1 MMNILK
7 RWPILQMA
15 DQQGDIKRSK
25 IQIDRRGF
33 VRWSALA
40 GGSFLAADALG
51 SFLKKKEKVSRS
63 ANTLTRIIRTGCPG
77 HNCGGKCLLKVHV
90 KDGIITRIETDDRP
104 GDDISDPQLRACFR
118 GRSYR
123 KRQYNPDRL
132 KYPLRRTGKRG
143 EGKFEKI
150 SWDEAYDLMFRQI
163 SRVKEQYGNSAIY
176 VPYGTG
182 SYSNT
187 NGRWTAAR
195 LMNLIG
201 GCLGFYNSYS
211 WACTNIATPYI
222 YGTLTTGNQRQDWMN
237 SKYIILWGWN
247 PAEMKDGT
255 NSDYLIRKAREN
267 GAHTVCIDPRMSMSA
282 VALADEWIP
291 IRPGTDTAMMSA
303 MAWTIITENLTD
315 NDFIERCCSGFE
327 KNQMPKGSDNEESYK
342 DYILGVRDGIAK
354 TPQWAEKITSVPGN
368 TISRIARE
376 YATRKP
382 AVLYQGY
389 GMQRRAYGE
398 QVVRAGATLAAITG
412 NVGIPGGWASG
423 LGNQAGSEPFWTVFP
438 TGNNPVK
445 TRIPVY
451 LWTEAIIRGKEMGL
465 PEGVKGADKLDNNIK
480 LIWAVASNILINQ
493 HGNINRTA
501 EILKDE
507 NLVEFIA
514 VQDNF
519 LTSSAKYADLVLPAC
534 TQFETWG
541 VEDGWKYGEEVIL
554 TPQIVEPPFET
565 KSDYRIAADLSKRFG
580 VWGKFTEEGRNE
592 KDWVEWIINEI
603 YKKTRFPGM
612 PDFRELDES
621 NKGVYSQPVTTPVIA
636 FSDFRKNPEKFPLT
650 TPTGKIE
657 IFSAALAEMKMP
669 DEIPSVPKY
678 IIEWESPFGDEAKK
692 YPLQA
697 MGHHYMPRV
706 HSIHYNNEWAM
717 EAFPQVVFMSF
728 EDALSRNIKNGDFVK
743 IRNDRGSM
751 IIKCRLTRKIMPGV
765 VDIPQGAW
773 YNPDNKG
780 IDRGGNINILTTD
793 KWTALAK
800 GNAQHTNMVE
810 IEKYIGV

>member
-1 MMNILK
+1 
-7 RWPILQMA
+7 MA
-15 DQQGDIKRSK
+15 EGKKK
-25 IQIDRRGF
+25 IGSNGTKINRRGF

-40 GGSFLAADALG
+40 SGSLLAADALG
-51 SFLKKKEKVSRS
+51 SFLIKSKSPGKNSQSVSK
-63 ANTLTRIIRTGCPG
+63 IVMTGCPG
-77 HNCGGKCLLKVHV
+77 HNCGGRCLLKVHV
-90 KDGIITRIETDDRP
+90 TDGIITRIETDDRP
-104 GDDISDPQLRACFR
+104 GDDISDPQLRACIR

-123 KRQYNPDRL
+123 KRQYNPERL

-143 EGKFEKI
+143 EGKFERI
-150 SWDEAYDLMFRQI
+150 SWDEANELMFNQI
-163 SRVKEQYGNSAIY
+163 SRIKEKYGNSAIY
-176 VPYGTG
+176 IPYGTG

-201 GCLGFYNSYS
+201 GSLGYYNSYS
-211 WACTNIATPYI
+211 WACTNIATPYV

-255 NSDYLIRKAREN
+255 NSDFFIRKAREN
-267 GAHTVCIDPRMSMSA
+267 GARTVCIDPRMSMSA

-303 MAWTIITENLTD
+303 MAWVIITENLTD
-315 NDFIERCCSGFE
+315 NDFIKRCCSGFD
-327 KNQMPKGSDNEESYK
+327 NSQMPKGSESEESYK
-342 DYILGVRDGIAK
+342 DYILGTRDGIPK
-354 TPQWAEKITSVPGN
+354 TPEWAEKITSVPGK

-376 YATRKP
+376 YATQKP

-412 NVGIPGGWASG
+412 NIGIPGGWASG
-423 LGNQAGSEPFWTVFP
+423 LGNQAGGEPFWSVFP
-438 TGNNPVK
+438 TGENPVK
-445 TRIPVY
+445 GRIPVF
-451 LWTEAIIRGKEMGL
+451 LWTEAIMRGKEMGKT
-465 PEGVKGADKLDNNIK
+465 EGVQGTEKLDNNIK

-519 LTSSAKYADLVLPAC
+519 LTSSAKFADLVLPAC

-541 VEDGWKYGEEVIL
+541 VEDGWKYGEEVFL

-565 KSDYRIAADLSKRFG
+565 KSDYRICADLAKKFG
-580 VWGKFTEEGRNE
+580 VWDKYTEGGRNE
-592 KDWVEWIINEI
+592 KEWVQWIIDEI
-603 YKKTRFPGM
+603 YRKSRFPEM
-612 PDFRELDES
+612 PVFRLFES
-621 NKGVYSQPVTTPVIA
+621 GNQGVYSKPVKSPEVA
-636 FSDFRKNPEKFPLT
+636 FTSFRANPQKFPLT

-657 IFSAALAEMKMP
+657 IFSGPLADMKMAS
-669 DEIPSVPKY
+669 EIPALPKY
-678 IIEWESPFGDEAKK
+678 ITEWESPFGPESKK
-692 YPLQA
+692 FPLQA

-706 HSIHYNNEWAM
+706 HSTHHNNEWSM
-717 EAFPQVVFMSF
+717 EAFPQRVFMSHQ
-728 EDALSRNIKNGDFVK
+728 DALSRNIKSGDLVRIF
-743 IRNDRGSM
+743 NDRGSM
-751 IIKCRLTRKIMPGV
+751 IIRCRLTRKIMPGV

-773 YNPDNKG
+773 YKPDANG
-780 IDRGGNINILTTD
+780 NDRGGNVNILSTD
-793 KWTALAK
+793 RWTALAK
-800 GNAQHTNMVE
+800 GNAQHTIMVE
-810 IEKYIGV
+810 IEKHNGF

>member
-1 MMNILK
+1 MFEGKKNK
-7 RWPILQMA
+7 
-15 DQQGDIKRSK
+15 DNSGIK
-25 IQIDRRGF
+25 INRRGF
-33 VRWSALA
+33 MKWSALA
-40 GGSFLAADALG
+40 GGSILAVDAFG
-51 SFLKKKEKVSRS
+51 RIFSKTEIK
-63 ANTLTRIIRTGCPG
+63 TLTEESASKIIRTGCPG

-104 GDDISDPQLRACFR
+104 GDDISDPQLRACIR

-143 EGKFEKI
+143 EGKFERI
-150 SWDEAYDLMFRQI
+150 SWDEALDTMFREI
-163 SRVKEQYGNSAIY
+163 SRVREKYGNSAIHI
-176 VPYGTG
+176 PYGTG
-182 SYSNT
+182 SYTNT
-187 NGRWTAAR
+187 NGRWPAAR
-195 LMNLIG
+195 LMNLLG

-222 YGTLTTGNQRQDWMN
+222 FGTLTSGNQRQDWMN

-255 NSDYLIRKAREN
+255 NSDFLIRKAREN
-267 GAHTVCIDPRMSMSA
+267 GAHTICIDPRMSMSA

-291 IRPGTDTAMMSA
+291 IRPGTDAAMMSA
-303 MAWTIITENLTD
+303 MAWVIITENLTD
-315 NDFIERCCSGFE
+315 NDFIKRCCSGFD
-327 KNQMPKGSDNEESYK
+327 NSQMPAGHENKESYK
-342 DYILGVRDGIAK
+342 DYILGIRDGIPK
-354 TPQWAEKITSVPGN
+354 TPEWAEAITTVPAS

-376 YATRKP
+376 YATQKP

-412 NVGIPGGWASG
+412 NIGIPGGWASG

-438 TGNNPVK
+438 SGENPVK
-445 TRIPVY
+445 AKIPVY
-451 LWTEAIIRGKEMGL
+451 LWTEAIIRGKEMGQID
-465 PEGVKGADKLDNNIK
+465 GVQGAKSLDNNIK

-493 HGNINRTA
+493 HSNINRTA
-501 EILKDE
+501 DILKNE

-519 LTSSAKYADLVLPAC
+519 LTSSARYADLVLPAC

-541 VEDGWKYGEEVIL
+541 LEDGWKYGEEVFL

-565 KSDYRIAADLSKRFG
+565 KSDYRICAELSRKFG
-580 VWGKFTEEGRNE
+580 VWDKFTEGGRNE
-592 KDWVEWIINEI
+592 KEWVEWMVNSI
-603 YKKTRFPGM
+603 YKRTRFPDI
-612 PDFRELDES
+612 PTFKALNES
-621 NKGVYSQPVTTPVIA
+621 NMGVYSKPVKIPEVA
-636 FSDFRKNPEKFPLT
+636 FTEFRKDPQRSPLS
-650 TPTGKIE
+650 TPSGKIE
-657 IFSAALAEMKMP
+657 IYSAPLADMKQAV
-669 DEIPSVPKY
+669 EIPAIPKY
-678 IIEWESPFGDEAKK
+678 IREWESPFGNEAEK

-706 HSIHYNNEWAM
+706 HSTHHNNEWSM
-717 EAFPQVVFMSF
+717 EAFPQRVFMSY
-728 EDALSRNIKNGDFVK
+728 EDALSRKIKNGDLVK
-743 IRNDRGSM
+743 IWNDRGVM

-773 YNPDNKG
+773 YKPDDKG
-780 IDRGGNINILTTD
+780 IDLGGNINMLTTE

-800 GNAQHTNMVE
+800 GNAQHTIMVQ
-810 IEKYIGV
+810 IEKYNGS

>member
-1 MMNILK
+1 MSEEKKI
-7 RWPILQMA
+7 
-15 DQQGDIKRSK
+15 RSK
-25 IQIDRRGF
+25 TGSAINRRGF
-33 VRWSALA
+33 IRWSAFA

-51 SFLKKKEKVSRS
+51 SFLIRRDPGDLKQTSEAK
-63 ANTLTRIIRTGCPG
+63 IIRTGCPG
-77 HNCGGKCLLKVHV
+77 HNCGGRCLLKVHV

-104 GDDISDPQLRACFR
+104 GDEISDPQLRACIR
-118 GRSYR
+118 GRTYR

-143 EGKFEKI
+143 EGKFERI
-150 SWDEAYDLMFRQI
+150 TWEEAYETMFRQI
-163 SRVKEQYGNSAIY
+163 SRIKEKYGNSAIY

-201 GCLGFYNSYS
+201 GCLGYYNSYS

-255 NSDYLIRKAREN
+255 NSDFLIRKAREN
-267 GAHTVCIDPRMSMSA
+267 GARTVCIDPRMSMSA

-291 IRPGTDTAMMSA
+291 IRPGTDAAMMSA
-303 MAWTIITENLTD
+303 MAWVIITENLTD
-315 NDFIERCCSGFE
+315 NDFIKRCCSGFDGS
-327 KNQMPKGSDNEESYK
+327 QMPEGCEKEESYK
-342 DYILGVRDGIAK
+342 DYILGARDGIAK
-354 TPQWAEKITSVPGN
+354 TPGWAEAITSVPAG
-368 TISRIARE
+368 TIARIARE
-376 YATRKP
+376 YATQKP

-423 LGNQAGSEPFWTVFP
+423 LGNQAGGEPFWSVFP
-438 TGNNPVK
+438 TGDNPVQAK
-445 TRIPVY
+445 IPVY
-451 LWTEAIIRGKEMGL
+451 LWTEAVVRGKEMSSI
-465 PEGVKGADKLDNNIK
+465 EGVRGAGKLDNNIK
-480 LIWAVASNILINQ
+480 LIWSVASNILINQ

-519 LTSSAKYADLVLPAC
+519 LTSSAKFADLVLPAC

-554 TPQIVEPPFET
+554 TPQIVDPPFET
-565 KSDYRIAADLSKRFG
+565 KSDYRICAELSKKFG
-580 VWGKFTEEGRNE
+580 VWDKYTEGGRDE
-592 KDWVEWIINEI
+592 KDWVEWIVNDI
-603 YKKTRFPGM
+603 YRKTRFPDM
-612 PDFRELDES
+612 PVFSVLEEG
-621 NKGVYSQPVTTPVIA
+621 NKGLYAKPVTTPEVA
-636 FSDFRKNPEKFPLT
+636 FTDFRKNPEKFPLN

-657 IFSAALAEMKMP
+657 IFSGPLAEMKMP
-669 DEIPSVPKY
+669 GEIPAVPKY
-678 IIEWESPFGDEAKK
+678 ITEWESPFGDEAER

-706 HSIHYNNEWAM
+706 HSIHHNNEWSM
-717 EAFPQVVFMSF
+717 EAFPQRVFMSF
-728 EDALSRNIKNGDFVK
+728 EDAFTRKIKNGELVR
-743 IRNDRGSM
+743 IWNDRGSM

-773 YNPDNKG
+773 YKPDNEG
-780 IDRGGNINILTTD
+780 VDRGGNVNILSTD

-800 GNAQHTNMVE
+800 GNAQHTIMVE
-810 IEKYIGV
+810 IEKYNGV